1 MHFYSIRPTMYQ
13 LCRILFQISK
23 QGVLCRRTGKY
34 FLSHLRIFI
43 IKKEKKIKVHIIY
56 IYIYIMIVRIGA
68 MQDLQNLLKKRF
80 VRTITYG
87 TIRIKMRLL
96 TECVMWRTPLLINH
110 GRC

>member
-13 LCRILFQISK
+13 LCKILFQISE

-56 IYIYIMIVRIGA
+56 IYIYYDHTNRGHARSPKPTKKTFREDDHVRYYP
-68 MQDLQNLLKKRF
+68 N
-80 VRTITYG
+80 
-87 TIRIKMRLL
+87 
-96 TECVMWRTPLLINH
+96 
-110 GRC
+110 

>member
-1 MHFYSIRPTMYQ
+1 M
-13 LCRILFQISK
+13 
-23 QGVLCRRTGKY
+23 
-34 FLSHLRIFI
+34 
-43 IKKEKKIKVHIIY
+43 KVHIIY
-56 IYIYIMIVRIGA
+56 MNIYIYIYYDRTNRGRA
-68 MQDLQNLLKKRF
+68 RSPKPTKKKRF

>member
-13 LCRILFQISK
+13 LCKILFQISE

-56 IYIYIMIVRIGA
+56 IYIYYDRTNRGHARSPKPTKKTFREDDHVRYYP
-68 MQDLQNLLKKRF
+68 N
-80 VRTITYG
+80 
-87 TIRIKMRLL
+87 
-96 TECVMWRTPLLINH
+96 
-110 GRC
+110 

>member
-1 MHFYSIRPTMYQ
+1 
-13 LCRILFQISK
+13 
-23 QGVLCRRTGKY
+23 
-34 FLSHLRIFI
+34 
-43 IKKEKKIKVHIIY
+43 
-56 IYIYIMIVRIGA
+56 MIVRIGA